1 MFTQDGLLRFLFR
14 EAEKAG
20 FGFADGPRFEA
31 IPGLED
37 AAADFIEDL
46 LVRLGGDQ

>member
-1 MFTQDGLLRFLFR
+1 MFTHDGLLKFLFR

-20 FGFADGPRFEA
+20 FGLACGTSFEA

-37 AAADFIEDL
+37 AAADYIAGRPARF
-46 LVRLGGDQ
+46 GGDQ